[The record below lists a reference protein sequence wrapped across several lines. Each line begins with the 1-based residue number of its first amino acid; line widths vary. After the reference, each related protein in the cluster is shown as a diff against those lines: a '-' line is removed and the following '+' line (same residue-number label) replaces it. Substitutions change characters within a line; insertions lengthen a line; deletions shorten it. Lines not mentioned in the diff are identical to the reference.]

1 MNKYLDKNPKA
12 ENNPTKKLINYCLHF
27 NAESYLS
34 GLGGKNYMDL
44 FLFKENKVDLIW
56 NDSKNFLFK
65 YNQNTRNFISNLS
78 ILDMFFNIGY
88 KNSEELLKI
97 KQDY

>member
-1 MNKYLDKNPKA
+1 
-12 ENNPTKKLINYCLHF
+12 
-27 NAESYLS
+27 
-34 GLGGKNYMDL
+34 MDL
-44 FLFKENKVDLIW
+44 FLFKENEVDLIW

-97 KQDY
+97 KQDYWDVIYIKNSFSSQDFKS